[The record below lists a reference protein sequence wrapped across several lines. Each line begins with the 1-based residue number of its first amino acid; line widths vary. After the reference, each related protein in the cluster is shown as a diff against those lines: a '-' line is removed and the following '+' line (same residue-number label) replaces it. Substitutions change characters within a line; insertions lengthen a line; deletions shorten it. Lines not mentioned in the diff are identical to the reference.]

1 MKENMRKEVKM
12 GLLLFAIFS
21 IIRYI
26 TIEIVAEVPVIHF
39 FLGGLVG
46 LSLVYII
53 IGSLSEATYLKLK
66 AFKRV
71 C

>member
-1 MKENMRKEVKM
+1 MRKEVKI
-12 GLLLFAIFS
+12 GLLLFAVFN

-26 TIEIVAEVPVIHF
+26 TNEIVSEVPVIHF

-46 LSLVYII
+46 LSLVHLI
-53 IGSLSEATYLKLK
+53 IGLLPEATYLKLK

-71 C
+71 F